1 MLGLTL
7 TLRGMHSA
15 EFKMRSFAAM
25 AAVLAMLPAGAF
37 AAAGNLPLNRTAAA
51 RTNAKAAPVKTDH
64 PFRPAQIGYVIF
76 VENQPKLLA
85 QKLPRLV
92 LRQITLNQA
101 IKRMAALT
109 GENFA
114 VGWPALKRA
123 GIAGKKPHDVTL
135 PAATCRRDLAGLF
148 RVFARHKRL
157 VISADENVI
166 FITTEAQDDQRLIL
180 RTYWLPDILANLPR
194 IIPPAAILQRMR
206 HPGKGPHH
214 KAVWPAGYTPGQSK
228 KKRRQ
233 PVSTDLISL
242 ITNAVRPKIWANH
255 GGNATMTEVGNKVIV
270 DAPASVQALLAGP
283 SHYHPNAVPRFFMI
297 GL

>member
-1 MLGLTL
+1 MTGP
-7 TLRGMHSA
+7 TLRIPLA
-15 EFKMRSFAAM
+15 KPARALAVPLAA
-25 AAVLAMLPAGAF
+25 ALALVLAGHLP
-37 AAAGNLPLNRTAAA
+37 AAGNPPANGPAAA
-51 RTNAKAAPVKTDH
+51 HTAPEPAKPAKNDH

-76 VENQPKLLA
+76 VENEPKLLT
-85 QKLPRLV
+85 QKLPPIV
-92 LRQITLNQA
+92 LHQLTLNQA
-101 IKRMAALT
+101 INRLAQIT

-114 VGWPALKRA
+114 AGWPALKRA
-123 GIAGKKPHDVTL
+123 GISSKKLHDVTL
-135 PAATCRRDLAGLF
+135 PAGSCRRDLAGLF

-157 VISADENVI
+157 VISADENVV

-180 RTYWLPDILANLPR
+180 RTYWLPDLLQNLPR

-206 HPGKGPHH
+206 HPGKKPHH
-214 KAVWPAGYTPGQSK
+214 KTAWPPGYTPGQSK

-242 ITNAVRPKIWANH
+242 ITNSVRPKIWANH
-255 GGNATMTEVGNKVIV
+255 GGNATMTEVGDKVIV

-283 SHYHPNAVPRFFMI
+283 SHYHPNAVPRFFMV

>member
-1 MLGLTL
+1 MFGLTL
-7 TLRGMHSA
+7 APRGTHLA
-15 EFKMRSFAAM
+15 AFKKRRLVAMVAAFAM
-25 AAVLAMLPAGAF
+25 VLAGEF
-37 AAAGNLPLNRTAAA
+37 ATAGNPSADRPTAAHA
-51 RTNAKAAPVKTDH
+51 NVKSSHKKSAH
-64 PFRPAQIGYVIF
+64 PYRPAQIGYIIF
-76 VENQPKLLA
+76 VENQPKLLT
-85 QKLPRLV
+85 QKLPHIV
-92 LRQITLNQA
+92 LRQLTLNQA
-101 IKRMAALT
+101 VNRMAALT

-123 GIAGKKPHDVTL
+123 GISIQKPHNVTL
-135 PAATCRRDLAGLF
+135 PAGSCRRDLARLF
-148 RVFARHKRL
+148 RVFARRKRL

-166 FITTEAQDDQRLIL
+166 FITTEAQDDKRLIL
-180 RTYWLPDILANLPR
+180 RTYWLPDLLANLPR
-194 IIPPAAILQRMR
+194 IIPPAAILHRMR
-206 HPGKGPHH
+206 HPRNGPHP
-214 KAVWPAGYTPGQSK
+214 KAVWPPGYTPGQSK
-228 KKRRQ
+228 KKEHQ